1 MCAEFA
7 TGPSRKFKT
16 FWKDTDSTSE
26 MKRYLPPFFLLLGTL
41 YFGYLY
47 LQSPEDLSFLPGNS
61 DGQISF
67 AELQQ
72 MKQET
77 ALKMNLDRQRAE
89 LEKSLQRNQLNPGA
103 REEGRFHETPLREMQ
118 DPRSAVLNRPSQT
131 DNLTLDQRMDAFL
144 ASKEQYEMLES
155 AQKEAY
161 VEQFLIE
168 ARKMGF
174 LVKISKDMQIES
186 ITKIENK

>member
-1 MCAEFA
+1 
-7 TGPSRKFKT
+7 
-16 FWKDTDSTSE
+16 
-26 MKRYLPPFFLLLGTL
+26 MKRYLPPFLLLLGTL

-47 LQSPEDLSFLPGNS
+47 LQSPEDFSFSPS
-61 DGQISF
+61 RRAGQISF

-72 MKQET
+72 LKQET

-103 REEGRFHETPLREMQ
+103 REEGKFHETPIPDMQ
-118 DPRSAVLNRPSQT
+118 DPRSAVLNSPSQT
-131 DNLTLDQRMDAFL
+131 NNLTLDQRMDAFL
-144 ASKEQYEMLES
+144 ATKEQYEMLES

-174 LVKISKDMQIES
+174 KVKISKDMQIES
-186 ITKIENK
+186 ITKIQNK

>member
-1 MCAEFA
+1 
-7 TGPSRKFKT
+7 
-16 FWKDTDSTSE
+16 
-26 MKRYLPPFFLLLGTL
+26 MKRYLPPFLLLLGTV

-47 LQSPEDLSFLPGNS
+47 LQSPEDFSFSPSGRE
-61 DGQISF
+61 GQISF

-72 MKQET
+72 LKQET

-103 REEGRFHETPLREMQ
+103 REEGEFHETPIRDMQ
-118 DPRSAVLNRPSQT
+118 DPRAAVLNGPS
-131 DNLTLDQRMDAFL
+131 NSESLTLDQKMDAFL
-144 ASKEQYEMLES
+144 ASKQQYEMLAT

-161 VEQFLIE
+161 VEQFIIE

-174 LVKISKDMQIES
+174 QVKISKDMQIES
-186 ITKIENK
+186 ITKIKGQ